1 MFCSNIFSKEI
12 EKLKAKPKLTKRNGI
27 KENTI
32 HVRASNTDLD
42 ILNQNAAAM
51 KMPLSTYI
59 LWHSLKP
66 LGRAIEEKKQQEA
79 NQLNYEVCLQIRRE
93 LNHQGINLNQI
104 ARSLAS
110 QIRSS
115 SIDRILKDITEIEE
129 INKSILEAITHT
141 GKQ

>member
-1 MFCSNIFSKEI
+1 MEV
-12 EKLKAKPKLTKRNGI
+12 KPKLTKRNGI
-27 KENTI
+27 KENTL
-32 HVRASNTDLD
+32 HVRTSNADLD
-42 ILNQNAAAM
+42 ILNERAAAM
-51 KMPLSTYI
+51 KMPLSTYM
-59 LWHSLKP
+59 LWRSLKP
-66 LGRAIEEKKQQEA
+66 LGRAIEEKKQQDA

-104 ARSLAS
+104 ARSLAN
-110 QIRSS
+110 QIRSP